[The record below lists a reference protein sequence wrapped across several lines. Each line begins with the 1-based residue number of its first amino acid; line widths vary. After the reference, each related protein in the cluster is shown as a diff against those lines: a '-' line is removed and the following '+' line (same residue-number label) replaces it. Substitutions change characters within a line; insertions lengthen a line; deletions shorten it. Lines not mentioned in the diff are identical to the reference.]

1 MARAFG
7 RLSSQFYKLVVL
19 GHRSQFSQPTAT
31 YRLTAFKSTLA
42 SARQQ
47 EEPDPTPDSDDKPK
61 RSVTNRVLDEYGH
74 PYVDLSFNNAEEAYR
89 SKGNFEIIRSLLV
102 FNLCSINYLVDKNK
116 EVFKFFVFF
125 SFSISLKET
134 FSFNLSIFFLH
145 FFSDRN
151 CLFSFFFFFSVLL
164 NIKKKIKLNFNSYTD
179 EYKVILLLEHLQW
192 YIIFHTKLI
201 KQWYTRPFLRN
212 YFVTGG
218 KVIKTY
224 FFCFVVRKI
233 IIYCVN

>member
-164 NIKKKIKLNFNSYTD
+164 NIKKKLN
-179 EYKVILLLEHLQW
+179 
-192 YIIFHTKLI
+192 
-201 KQWYTRPFLRN
+201 
-212 YFVTGG
+212 
-218 KVIKTY
+218 
-224 FFCFVVRKI
+224 
-233 IIYCVN
+233 